1 MKFPDKLFDL
11 IFFSDINKQINELAT
26 LAEPEKWDYQ
36 IVSKTKTKP
45 ILHNYLKYTYTEL
58 VQENKIEISQ
68 DKQYLTFNTGLVTT
82 NQEPIFIFCTKNRNS
97 KGSPWY
103 CNGWRRKGEHDMTN
117 FTQLP
122 EMAHYFDDP
131 SVLVFD
137 YKKELLANI
146 EHIINDNKE
155 RFPEP
160 YKSMPD
166 HTLNILLKGAID
178 SAKERVKRNYKTAIP
193 HYYNNR
199 IQLLLPLCF
208 AKPNKADLA
217 IVVENM
223 GTVYRAATCLTLD
236 MAYNNARQLVRPD
249 TDWLIP

>member
-1 MKFPDKLFDL
+1 MTFPDKLFDL
-11 IFFSDINKQINELAT
+11 IFFQNFDKNINDLAV

-36 IVSKTKTKP
+36 VVQHSKNKP
-45 ILHNYLKYTYTEL
+45 ILSNYLKYTYTKL
-58 VQENKIEISQ
+58 AQENKIEISE
-68 DKQYLTFNTGLVTT
+68 DGHYLTFNTGLVTT
-82 NQEPIFIFCTKNRNS
+82 NQEPIFAFCNINRNTN
-97 KGSPWY
+97 GCPWFFH
-103 CNGWRRKGEHDMTN
+103 GWRRKGEHDMTRFN
-117 FTQLP
+117 LLP

-131 SVLVFD
+131 SVLVFNH
-137 YKKELLANI
+137 KKELLANI
-146 EHIINDNKE
+146 EHIISDNKE

-160 YKSMPD
+160 YKNMPD

-178 SAKERVKRNYKTAIP
+178 SAKERVRRNYKTAIP

-208 AKPNKADLA
+208 AQPNKADLA

>member
-1 MKFPDKLFDL
+1 MSFPEKLFDL
-11 IFFSDINKQINELAT
+11 IYFPSFDSNLDDLAK
-26 LAEPEKWDYQ
+26 LAEPETWDYQ
-36 IVSKTKTKP
+36 VTPSPKNKP
-45 ILHNYLKYTYTEL
+45 ILSNYLKYTYSKL

-68 DKQYLTFNTGLVTT
+68 DGQYLTFNTGLVTT
-82 NQEPIFIFCTKNRNS
+82 NQEPIFIFCEKNKISGGR
-97 KGSPWY
+97 PWY
-103 CNGWRRKGEHDMTN
+103 FKGWRRKGEQDMTK
-117 FTQLP
+117 FIQIP

-146 EHIINDNKE
+146 EHIINDNKG

-160 YKSMPD
+160 YKSMSD
-166 HTLNILLKGAID
+166 HALNNLLKGAID

-193 HYYNNR
+193 HYYNNK
-199 IQLLLPLCF
+199 IQLLLPICLSH
-208 AKPNKADLA
+208 PSKADLA
-217 IVVENM
+217 IVVEDM
-223 GTVYRAATCLTLD
+223 GSVYRAATCLTLD